1 MSLKDLE
8 VLKLDKAVELLQNT
22 AGWDSSGGK
31 TPKKEAWEDMARLC
45 GCLPVAL
52 RAAGS
57 FLANTPDSSPEQY
70 ARELQDEKQRLK
82 RIGKEGVEEDLDLKL
97 SLSYRRLEPDAAMVF
112 RELSVFP
119 FDFDANAEETVCQDE
134 GHSHLIELVRWSL
147 VEYQRLEP
155 ESEGRYHQHDLV
167 RLFAAGRLEEGSEIA
182 RNDARKRHAEHY
194 KELLSEADALYLK
207 GGLSIQS
214 ALALFDREEANILAG
229 WAWMEKI
236 YLKNQMVAGLCSDYP
251 AAGIHIL
258 ALRQHP
264 KERLRWSKI
273 GLEISRQRDNPRLE
287 GVHLG
292 ILGRA
297 YADLGEMRKAV
308 EYLEKSLAIHRQNR
322 DRETEGSTLGS
333 LGQVYAALGESYKS
347 IELGRQALA
356 IHREMGDRRGE
367 GNALGN
373 LGGAYLKLGDTR
385 QAIEYLKEALAIHR
399 EMGDRRGEA
408 NTLGNLGGAYSKLGD
423 TRQAIEFIKEAL
435 AIHREMG
442 GRRGEANTLGNL
454 GGAYSKLGETRQAIE
469 YLKEALAIHREMGDQ
484 RGEANTLGNLGGA
497 YSKLGDTRQAIEFIQ
512 EALAI
517 HREISDRRGEANTLG
532 NLGGAYSK
540 LGDTRQAIEYL
551 KEALAIHREIGDRR
565 GEASTLGNL
574 GGAYSSRGDIH
585 QAIEFSKE
593 ALAIH
598 REIGDR
604 RGESI
609 SLANLAGAYS
619 KLGDVQLGIDYYERS
634 LAINEE
640 IGDLRGEAKNFD
652 TLSGAYLNSGNRLK
666 AIEFAEKALAIHREI
681 GDLHGVVAALAN
693 LGRSY
698 SCQGDPH
705 KAIGFY
711 EEALAIN
718 LKFGD
723 IRAEAKLLSNIGGC
737 HSSIGNFADAMDF
750 YRKSLAIYSEMS
762 DPRGEGNTLWK
773 MSKAL
778 FNLGQREKAIHCA
791 EAAQKI
797 FLDIRSP
804 ISMTVG
810 KKLREWNA
818 SNQEKKTDKD
828 GLTENNAKKCKPC
841 IVLDCLKQ
849 ECDTALMSGSGLSKG
864 NALAKLGQAY
874 IDLGAIRKGIEYLKQ
889 SLEIYREIEDH
900 EREGCAYFDISQVL
914 DKIGQ
919 QGDAIENAKYALS
932 IFERIESPHAET
944 VRKKLSEWQ
953 GELE

>member
-147 VEYQRLEP
+147 VEYQRQEP

-367 GNALGN
+367 GNA
-373 LGGAYLKLGDTR
+373 
-385 QAIEYLKEALAIHR
+385 
-399 EMGDRRGEA
+399 
-408 NTLGNLGGAYSKLGD
+408 
-423 TRQAIEFIKEAL
+423 
-435 AIHREMG
+435 
-442 GRRGEANTLGNL
+442 
-454 GGAYSKLGETRQAIE
+454 
-469 YLKEALAIHREMGDQ
+469 
-484 RGEANTLGNLGGA
+484 
-497 YSKLGDTRQAIEFIQ
+497 
-512 EALAI
+512 
-517 HREISDRRGEANTLG
+517 LG

>member
-147 VEYQRLEP
+147 VEYQRQEP

-367 GNALGN
+367 
-373 LGGAYLKLGDTR
+373 
-385 QAIEYLKEALAIHR
+385 
-399 EMGDRRGEA
+399 A

-423 TRQAIEFIKEAL
+423 TRQAIEFI
-435 AIHREMG
+435 
-442 GRRGEANTLGNL
+442 
-454 GGAYSKLGETRQAIE
+454 
-469 YLKEALAIHREMGDQ
+469 
-484 RGEANTLGNLGGA
+484 
-497 YSKLGDTRQAIEFIQ
+497 
-512 EALAI
+512 
-517 HREISDRRGEANTLG
+517 
-532 NLGGAYSK
+532 
-540 LGDTRQAIEYL
+540 
-551 KEALAIHREIGDRR
+551 
-565 GEASTLGNL
+565 
-574 GGAYSSRGDIH
+574 
-585 QAIEFSKE
+585 KE